1 MSRTENSLKNMAT
14 GLFGQAVTLVLQF
27 VYRTIFIQILGVT
40 YLSVNGLFSNIL
52 TIFSFAELG
61 IGQAIV
67 FSLYKPIAE
76 NDTEKIRALM
86 ELYKKTY
93 RAIGMAIMALG
104 AIFFPFLPLLLKGSA
119 DGIEHLRLIY
129 ALFVFE
135 SGISYFFSYRQS
147 YLSACQKQYLL
158 NLTNCVFAALRE
170 VCRIALIV
178 VTRQYIPVL
187 LFSCGW
193 TVLQNAWYARKIGK
207 MFPYLQNTCGAVL
220 PHEEKQSIF
229 RNIKALIIYKVGT
242 LALNS
247 TDNIIITAVVGLIW
261 VGLYSNYAT
270 LVSSVSV
277 FISILFSSLT
287 ASIGNLNASDDI
299 EKKHQMFNVINLATF
314 WVYSIS
320 AVCFMIALTPTVQ
333 VWIGSDYLLD
343 FSTVIV
349 ISLNVYIGG
358 MLYTPFNY
366 RQTMGLFVYG
376 KWRPIA
382 SAVINILVSI
392 ILGRC
397 FGLKGV
403 LAGTAVARLTTNVW
417 FDPYIVYKKGFKQSP
432 KEYYAQYVLY
442 FLIFACSGCIGVL
455 IAQVHILG
463 GLFDILLHCLLC
475 ALVLSS
481 LYAVLFFK
489 TESFTYLKVV
499 AKNICKGLYKKMRS
513 T

>member
-1 MSRTENSLKNMAT
+1 MSRTENSLKNIAT
-14 GLFGQAVTLVLQF
+14 GLLGQAVTLALQF
-27 VYRTIFIQILGVT
+27 VYRTVFIRVLGVT
-40 YLSVNGLFSNIL
+40 YLSVNGLFANIL

-61 IGQAIV
+61 VGQAIV

-86 ELYKKTY
+86 ELYKRTY
-93 RAIGMAIMALG
+93 RLIGVVIMALG
-104 AIFFPFLPLLLKGSA
+104 ALFFPFLPLLLKGSV

-158 NLTNCVFAALRE
+158 NVTNCAFAAIRE
-170 VCRIALIV
+170 LFRIALIAA
-178 VTRQYIPVL
+178 TRQYIPVL

-193 TVLQNAWYARKIGK
+193 TVLQNIWYARKIGN
-207 MFPYLQNTCGAVL
+207 MFPYLQNTRGAVL
-220 PHEEKQSIF
+220 AQDEKRSIV
-229 RNIKALIIYKVGT
+229 RNIKALLIYKVGT

-247 TDNIIITAVVGLIW
+247 TDNIMIAAVAGLIW
-261 VGLYSNYAT
+261 VGLYSNYAA
-270 LVSSVSV
+270 LVSAVSV

-287 ASIGNLNASDDI
+287 ASIGNLNAGDDI
-299 EKKHQMFNVINLATF
+299 AKKHRIFNVISFAAF

-333 VWIGSDYLLD
+333 VWLGADYCLD

-358 MLYTPFNY
+358 MLYAPFHY

-376 KWRPIA
+376 TWRPIA
-382 SAVINILVSI
+382 SALINILVSI
-392 ILGRC
+392 VLGRYW
-397 FGLKGV
+397 GLKGV

-417 FDPYIVYKKGFKQSP
+417 FDPYIVYKKGFHNSP
-432 KEYYAQYVLY
+432 KEYYGQYILY
-442 FLIFACSGCIGVL
+442 FLVFLCSGCIGVL
-455 IAQVHILG
+455 IAQVRLFG
-463 GLFDILLHCLLC
+463 GLPDILLHCVLC
-475 ALVLSS
+475 ALVLSG
-481 LYAVLFFK
+481 LYTALFFK
-489 TESFTYLKVV
+489 TESFTYLSIT
-499 AKNICKGLYKKMRS
+499 AKRICQGIIKR
-513 T
+513 